1 MDDEDDTFPF
11 DHDPRK
17 LLPYSKRMIPED
29 PDVETLPRAHIP
41 SHPALY
47 SENYS

>member
-1 MDDEDDTFPF
+1 MNDDDERPQPK
-11 DHDPRK
+11 DPAR
-17 LLPYSKRMIPED
+17 LLPYSKRLIPED
-29 PDVETLPRAHIP
+29 PEVVTLPRAHIP